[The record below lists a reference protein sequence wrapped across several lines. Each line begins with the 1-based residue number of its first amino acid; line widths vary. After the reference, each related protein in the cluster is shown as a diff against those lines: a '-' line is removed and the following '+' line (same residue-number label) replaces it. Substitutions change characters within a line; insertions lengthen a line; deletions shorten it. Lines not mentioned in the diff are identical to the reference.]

1 MAVPLLDL
9 KAQHSTIRDAVVA
22 AMMKVVDD
30 QAFILGEPVE
40 RLEREVAELSH
51 VRHAIGCAN
60 GTDAILL
67 ALRALDIKKGDEV
80 LTTPF
85 TFFATAGAVH
95 NVGAKPVFAD
105 IEPSTFN
112 ISTDAI
118 AAGIKPSTR
127 AVIAVDLFGQ
137 MAPMEAVQ
145 DAAGDVP
152 VIEDAAQS
160 IGARRKIDG
169 KWVMAG
175 EAATVGTFSFFP
187 SKNLGGYGD
196 GGMMVTQDDAI
207 ATRLKRLR
215 VHGGIKTY
223 HHDEVGYN
231 SRLDAL
237 QAAVLSAKLK
247 HLSAWSA
254 ARRKNAAYYDA
265 AFADLDDVRTPT
277 IDPANESIY
286 NQYTLR
292 VARRADLQSHL
303 KAKGIGSS
311 VYYPLSLHLQP
322 CFEYLGY
329 RKGAFPES
337 ERATEEVISLPVYPE
352 LRQSQLD
359 EVIEAVRGFYG
370 R

>member
-1 MAVPLLDL
+1 MA
-9 KAQHSTIRDAVVA
+9 
-22 AMMKVVDD
+22 KVVDD

-40 RLEREVAELSH
+40 RLEREVAQLSH
-51 VRHAIGCAN
+51 TTHAIGVAN

-67 ALRALDIKKGDEV
+67 ALRALNVGNGDEV

-85 TFFATAGAVH
+85 TFFATAGAIH
-95 NVGAKPVFAD
+95 NVGARPVFAD
-105 IEPSTFN
+105 IDPDTFN
-112 ISTDAI
+112 VSTDAI
-118 AAGIKPSTR
+118 AAELKPSTK

-137 MAPMEAVQ
+137 MAPIEAIM
-145 DAAGDVP
+145 DAAGSVP
-152 VIEDAAQS
+152 VVEDAAQS

-196 GGMMVTQDDAI
+196 GGMVVTQSDEI
-207 ATRLKRLR
+207 ATRVRRLR
-215 VHGGIKTY
+215 VHGGLKTY
-223 HHDEVGYN
+223 YHEEVGYN

-237 QAAVLSAKLK
+237 QAAVLSAKMVSLA
-247 HLSAWSA
+247 SWSN
-254 ARRKNAAYYDA
+254 ARRKNAAYYNA

-292 VARRADLQSHL
+292 VAKRDALQSHL
-303 KAKGIGSS
+303 REKQIGSA

-329 RKGAFPES
+329 KRGAFPES
-337 ERATEEVISLPVYPE
+337 EKATQEVISLPVYPE
-352 LRQSQLD
+352 LKQLQLD
-359 EVIEAVRGFYG
+359 EVIDAVRRFYG

>member
-9 KAQHSTIRDAVVA
+9 KAQHATIRDSVVN
-22 AMMKVVDD
+22 AMTRVIDD

-40 RLEREVAELSH
+40 KLEREVALLSH
-51 VRHAIGCAN
+51 TTHAIGVAN

-67 ALRALDIKKGDEV
+67 ALRALNVGKGDEV

-95 NVGAKPVFAD
+95 NVGARPVFAD
-105 IEPSTFN
+105 INPDTFN
-112 ISTDAI
+112 ISTDAL
-118 AAGIKPSTR
+118 ASAIKPTTK

-137 MAPMEAVQ
+137 MAPVEAIM
-145 DAAGDVP
+145 DAAGTLP
-152 VIEDAAQS
+152 VVEDAAQS
-160 IGARRKIDG
+160 IGARRKIDD

-175 EAATVGTFSFFP
+175 QAATVGTFSFFP
-187 SKNLGGYGD
+187 SKNLGAYGD
-196 GGMMVTQDDAI
+196 GGMVVTQNDEI
-207 ATRLKRLR
+207 ATRVKRLR
-215 VHGGIKTY
+215 VHGGMKTY
-223 HHDEVGYN
+223 YHEEVGYN

-237 QAAVLSAKLK
+237 QAAVLSAKLVS
-247 HLSAWSA
+247 LASWSA

-265 AFADLDDVRTPT
+265 AFADLNDVRTPT

-292 VARRADLQSHL
+292 VAKRDALQAHL
-303 KAKGIGSS
+303 KEKQIGSAI
-311 VYYPLSLHLQP
+311 YYPLSLHLQP

-329 RKGAFPES
+329 KRGAFPES
-337 ERATEEVISLPVYPE
+337 ERATQEVISIPVYPE
-352 LRQSQLD
+352 LKQNQLD

>member
-9 KAQHSTIRDAVVA
+9 KAQYATIRDSVVN
-22 AMMKVVDD
+22 AMTRVIDE
-30 QAFILGEPVE
+30 QAFILGQPVE
-40 RLEREVAELSH
+40 RLEREVAQLSH
-51 VRHAIGCAN
+51 TTHAIGCAN
-60 GTDAILL
+60 GTDALL
-67 ALRALDIKKGDEV
+67 LSLRALDIGRGDEV
-80 LTTPF
+80 ITTPF
-85 TFFATAGAVH
+85 TFFATAGAIH
-95 NVGAKPVFAD
+95 NVGALPVFAD
-105 IEPSTFN
+105 INPDTFN
-112 ISTDAI
+112 ISTEAL
-118 AAGIKPSTR
+118 AGALKPSTK

-137 MAPMEAVQ
+137 MAPIEAIT
-145 DAAGDVP
+145 DSAGERP

-175 EAATVGTFSFFP
+175 EAAAIGTFSFFP
-187 SKNLGGYGD
+187 SKNLGAFGD
-196 GGMMVTQDDAI
+196 GGMVVTQSDEI
-207 ATRLKRLR
+207 ARRIRRLR
-215 VHGGIKTY
+215 VHGGMKTY
-223 HHDEVGYN
+223 YHEEVGYN

-237 QAAVLSAKLK
+237 QAAILSAKMVSLA
-247 HLSAWSA
+247 SWSA
-254 ARRKNAAYYDA
+254 GRRKNAGYYDA

-292 VARRADLQSHL
+292 VARRDALQTHL
-303 KAKGIGSS
+303 KEKQIGSA

-329 RKGAFPES
+329 KRGSFPES
-337 ERATEEVISLPVYPE
+337 ERATQEVISLPVYPE
-352 LRQSQLD
+352 LTQSQLD

>member
-9 KAQHSTIRDAVVA
+9 KAQHATIRDSVLN
-22 AMMKVVDD
+22 AMARVIDE

-40 RLEREVAELSH
+40 RLEREVAQLSQTT
-51 VRHAIGCAN
+51 HAIGVAN

-67 ALRALDIKKGDEV
+67 ALRALNVGRGDEV

-105 IEPSTFN
+105 IEPDTFN
-112 ISTDAI
+112 VSTEAI
-118 AAGIKPSTR
+118 AAELKPSTK
-127 AVIAVDLFGQ
+127 AIIAVDLFGQ
-137 MAPMEAVQ
+137 MAPIEAIM
-145 DAAGDVP
+145 DAAGGVP
-152 VIEDAAQS
+152 VVEDAAQS

-175 EAATVGTFSFFP
+175 QAATVGTFSFFP

-196 GGMMVTQDDAI
+196 GGMVVTQSDEI
-207 ATRLKRLR
+207 ATRVRRLR
-215 VHGGIKTY
+215 VHGGLKTY
-223 HHDEVGYN
+223 YHEEVGYN

-237 QAAVLSAKLK
+237 QAAVLSAKMVSLA
-247 HLSAWSA
+247 SWSN
-254 ARRKNAAYYDA
+254 ARRKNAAYYNA

-292 VARRADLQSHL
+292 VAKRDALQAHL
-303 KAKGIGSS
+303 REKQIGSA

-329 RKGAFPES
+329 KRGAFPES
-337 ERATEEVISLPVYPE
+337 EKATQEVISLPVYPE
-352 LRQSQLD
+352 LKQLQLD
-359 EVIEAVRGFYG
+359 EVIDAVRRFYG

>member
-9 KAQHSTIRDAVVA
+9 RAQHATIRDSVVG

-51 VRHAIGCAN
+51 TRHAIGCAN

-67 ALRALDIKKGDEV
+67 ALRALDIGRGEEV

-95 NVGAKPVFAD
+95 NVGARPVFAD
-105 IEPSTFN
+105 IEPETFN

-118 AAGIKPSTR
+118 AASIKPSTR

-137 MAPMEAVQ
+137 MAPIEAVQ
-145 DAAGDVP
+145 DAANGIP

-175 EAATVGTFSFFP
+175 EAATIGTFSFFP

-196 GGMMVTQDDAI
+196 GGMIVTQDDAI
-207 ATRLKRLR
+207 ATRLRRLR
-215 VHGGIKTY
+215 VHGGMKTY
-223 HHDEVGYN
+223 YHDEVGYN

-237 QAAVLSAKLK
+237 QAAVLSAKLAR
-247 HLSAWSA
+247 LASWSA
-254 ARRKNAAYYDA
+254 ARRKNAAYYNA
-265 AFADLDDVRTPT
+265 AFADVDDVRTPT

-292 VARRADLQSHL
+292 VARRSDLQSHL
-303 KAKGIGSS
+303 KDRAIGSA

-329 RKGAFPES
+329 KKGQFPES
-337 ERATEEVISLPVYPE
+337 ERASEEVISLPVYPE
-352 LRQSQLD
+352 LKQSQLD